1 MCDIHTVLD
10 EAGQLTDNMAAIVKE
25 KQDVSN
31 LLVSVQAENDQ
42 IKIKFAK
49 LLDQFQEYVND
60 NEIRMQDEELK
71 MRQGQDMVLSQLHST
86 IKELEQLSQGLQQEL
101 MQKDELYQ
109 LVRADFNRLE
119 AKYQEVLKSKSS

>member
-1 MCDIHTVLD
+1 
-10 EAGQLTDNMAAIVKE
+10 MASIVKE
-25 KQDVSN
+25 KQDVTN
-31 LLVSVQAENDQ
+31 LLASVQAENDQ

-86 IKELEQLSQGLQQEL
+86 IKELEQLSQGL
-101 MQKDELYQ
+101 
-109 LVRADFNRLE
+109 
-119 AKYQEVLKSKSS
+119 

>member
-1 MCDIHTVLD
+1 
-10 EAGQLTDNMAAIVKE
+10 MAAIVKE
-25 KQDVSN
+25 KQDVTN
-31 LLVSVQAENDQ
+31 LLASVQAENDQ

-71 MRQGQDMVLSQLHST
+71 MRQGQDIVLSQLHST

-119 AKYQEVLKSKSS
+119 AKY

>member
-1 MCDIHTVLD
+1 
-10 EAGQLTDNMAAIVKE
+10 MAAIVKE

-86 IKELEQLSQGLQQEL
+86 IKELEQLSQGL
-101 MQKDELYQ
+101 
-109 LVRADFNRLE
+109 
-119 AKYQEVLKSKSS
+119 

>member
-1 MCDIHTVLD
+1 
-10 EAGQLTDNMAAIVKE
+10 MASIVKE

-31 LLVSVQAENDQ
+31 MLASVQAENDQ

-86 IKELEQLSQGLQQEL
+86 IKELEQLSQGL
-101 MQKDELYQ
+101 
-109 LVRADFNRLE
+109 
-119 AKYQEVLKSKSS
+119 

>member
-1 MCDIHTVLD
+1 
-10 EAGQLTDNMAAIVKE
+10 MAAIVKE

-31 LLVSVQAENDQ
+31 LLASVQAENDQ

-86 IKELEQLSQGLQQEL
+86 IKELEQLSQGL
-101 MQKDELYQ
+101 
-109 LVRADFNRLE
+109 
-119 AKYQEVLKSKSS
+119 

>member
-1 MCDIHTVLD
+1 
-10 EAGQLTDNMAAIVKE
+10 MAAIVKE
-25 KQDVSN
+25 KQEVTN
-31 LLVSVQAENDQ
+31 LLASVQAENDQ

-86 IKELEQLSQGLQQEL
+86 IKELEQLSQGL
-101 MQKDELYQ
+101 
-109 LVRADFNRLE
+109 
-119 AKYQEVLKSKSS
+119 

>member
-1 MCDIHTVLD
+1 
-10 EAGQLTDNMAAIVKE
+10 MAAIVKE
-25 KQDVSN
+25 KQDVTN
-31 LLVSVQAENDQ
+31 LLASVQAENDQ

-86 IKELEQLSQGLQQEL
+86 IKELEQLSQGL
-101 MQKDELYQ
+101 
-109 LVRADFNRLE
+109 
-119 AKYQEVLKSKSS
+119 

>member
-1 MCDIHTVLD
+1 
-10 EAGQLTDNMAAIVKE
+10 MAAIVKE

-60 NEIRMQDEELK
+60 NEIRMQDEEIK

-86 IKELEQLSQGLQQEL
+86 IKELEQLSQGL
-101 MQKDELYQ
+101 
-109 LVRADFNRLE
+109 
-119 AKYQEVLKSKSS
+119 